1 MRLTIDEYCK
11 HFKMSK
17 EMLGSKLKAK
27 KLNYIIENS
36 TTYIIVTD
44 KAMKE
49 VNLDTS
55 GQSNQA
61 QTQDKREA
69 LKQEVSKTEKET
81 QAKQEQ
87 KKTLAK
93 PRTTVATVLALYQ
106 RENQQ
111 LKDKVLQLEEKIDKL
126 INDKEQM
133 LRDEMQ
139 KIEQVYSAKDE
150 QLKTIL
156 ELVNTKL
163 MMDHAPEVH
172 EIQTIERNSNQE
184 IGQKEDSTKVVE
196 LKSYIRTLD
205 LKSYQRKIIKKRFL
219 AVHNSDIRILQQN
232 GKLYLD
238 FSKYDYSD
246 LLEY

>member
-44 KAMKE
+44 KAMQEDIKMQE
-49 VNLDTS
+49 KVSPIKLPPI
-55 GQSNQA
+55 SNP
-61 QTQDKREA
+61 
-69 LKQEVSKTEKET
+69 VI
-81 QAKQEQ
+81 
-87 KKTLAK
+87 AK
-93 PRTTVATVLALYQ
+93 PKTTVATILSLYQ

-111 LKDKVLQLEEKIDKL
+111 LKNKILQLEEKIDKL
-126 INDKEQM
+126 IDDKEQM

-156 ELVNTKL
+156 ELVNAKL
-163 MMDHAPEVH
+163 MMDRTSNVH
-172 EIQTIERNSNQE
+172 EIETLPTQE
-184 IGQKEDSTKVVE
+184 NIKISEKNTSPKLVE
-196 LKSYIRTLD
+196 LRSYIRTLD

-219 AVHNSDIRILQQN
+219 AAYDNDIRIIQQN
-232 GKLYLD
+232 GELFLD
-238 FSKYDYSD
+238 FARYDYSD